1 MIKNERQFRI
11 TRAQAGEFRA
21 ALSRLEQRPPES
33 PDPQTELKW
42 TIQRDA
48 LKSQYDDLQQ
58 EVDEYLFLKE
68 RGHHSME
75 LASLED
81 LPDTLI
87 KARIAAGLT
96 QRQLAEK
103 LGIKEQ
109 QLQRYEANGYSGAS
123 LARLQKV
130 LDALGVNVPKKL
142 VVQRFR

>member
-1 MIKNERQFRI
+1 
-11 TRAQAGEFRA
+11 
-21 ALSRLEQRPPES
+21 LPES
-33 PDPQTELKW
+33 ADPQTELKW

-48 LKSQYDDLQQ
+48 LKSQYEDLQQ
-58 EVDEYLFLKE
+58 EVDEYLSLQAQ
-68 RGHHSME
+68 GHHSME

-81 LPDTLI
+81 LPDALI

-123 LARLQKV
+123 LARLQRV
-130 LDALGVNVPKKL
+130 LDALGVKVRKKL
-142 VVQRFR
+142 VVQRFL